1 MGYWL
6 VEDSPG
12 ATSTPFVDAW
22 SNIATTHSTEPDH
35 AADEQSPQEG
45 GCRWAKACDLLLQS
59 VICLQALH
67 DRHVSLNWCH
77 PNVFGISHDGSV
89 VVNRLWEA
97 TALPGLTIGAQLNTT
112 LAQSSLFT
120 RDPIHH
126 NSTYLSEGYIFR
138 HLRYLAPEAAI
149 SRRVSASNDIYSWGV
164 FAYELLTRTTV
175 DGGPDSPDLTDI
187 DFLADVHRHITADI
201 IPPIDYLNRI
211 VALGVTDV
219 ELPPKQLS
227 DIIMLALA
235 KDPED
240 RYQNLDTLAYD
251 LRKLAQICRA
261 NGDLTKFCVGEVDLM
276 SRFSLPATVI
286 ERQAELEAL
295 DAAFK
300 AVANDNAS
308 SRVINVWGQSGNGKS
323 RLVEEWAAKL
333 EADDYG
339 SKCLVGHATP
349 DEHIRKPLTSFVQV
363 FQSLLD
369 RVLTDPR
376 EDGKEWLD
384 RIRTTLSGRWPFF
397 VSLLSVESRRLLNE
411 EETPARPPK
420 VEVSRHPAYLADN
433 QGEKFISS
441 FKSWSRQFLQLFA
454 TKLRP
459 LVLVIDDTQWLPQTE
474 VDM

>member
-6 VEDSPG
+6 VEESPG
-12 ATSTPFVDAW
+12 TTSTLFVDAW
-22 SNIATTHSTEPDH
+22 TRIVGADWPQFAPISNGSTSTPSEP
-35 AADEQSPQEG
+35 SL
-45 GCRWAKACDLLLQS
+45 RWAEACDLLLQT
-59 VICLQALH
+59 VVCLQALH
-67 DRHVSLNWCH
+67 DRHISLNWCH

-97 TALPGLTIGAQLNTT
+97 TALPGLQIGAQLNTT

-164 FAYELLTRTTV
+164 LAYELLAGTTV

-187 DFLADVHRHITADI
+187 DFLADVHRHITTDI
-201 IPPIDYLNRI
+201 IPPHEYLDR
-211 VALGVTDV
+211 VVELGATGLD
-219 ELPPKQLS
+219 LPPKQLS

-261 NGDLTKFCVGEVDLM
+261 NGDLTKFAVGEVDRM
-276 SRFSLPATVI
+276 SRFSLPSTVI
-286 ERQAELEAL
+286 ERGPELEAL
-295 DAAFK
+295 DIAFS
-300 AVANDNAS
+300 AVANGNAS
-308 SRVINVWGQSGNGKS
+308 SRVVNVWGQSGNGKS
-323 RLVEEWAAKL
+323 RLVDEWAAKL
-333 EADDYG
+333 EADNFG
-339 SKCLVGHATP
+339 SKCLVGHAKP
-349 DEHIRKPLTSFVQV
+349 DEHIRKPLTSFVQI

-376 EDGKEWLD
+376 EDGKKWLD
-384 RIRTTLSGRWPFF
+384 RIKTTLSGRWPFF

-411 EETPARPPK
+411 EDTSSLTPK
-420 VEVSRHPAYLADN
+420 IEVSHLA
-433 QGEKFISS
+433 
-441 FKSWSRQFLQLFA
+441 
-454 TKLRP
+454 
-459 LVLVIDDTQWLPQTE
+459 
-474 VDM
+474 